1 MGGYLASFM
10 KRFRLST
17 MILLIV
23 IAALIFALIGERW
36 RAARREAILE
46 ARLAQ
51 ANEVMAE
58 HYSLGFI
65 EIAEKPAPTNPKKK

>member
-1 MGGYLASFM
+1 M

-17 MILLIV
+17 LILLVV
-23 IAALIFALIGERW
+23 IAALIFALVGERC
-36 RAARREAILE
+36 AAHREAVLE

-65 EIAEKPAPTNPKKK
+65 EIADKPAQTKQKK